1 MTKHLTIDGTA
12 VAIFGTK
19 YIGDEDPYYNT
30 KISIFSF
37 TWAGL
42 AAFFS
47 SDKI

>member
-1 MTKHLTIDGTA
+1 MRKYGMCLVLD
-12 VAIFGTK
+12 K

-30 KISIFSF
+30 KILISSF
-37 TWAGL
+37 TWADL

>member
-1 MTKHLTIDGTA
+1 MVNSASKQELLILT
-12 VAIFGTK
+12 TK
-19 YIGDEDPYYNT
+19 YIGDEDPYYDT